1 VSIEAGKIRY
11 RIAYS
16 NRRAAKMVQQNRGF
30 TLVEILIVVMLI
42 GALAAIAVPR
52 YAGAKDKAYQAA
64 MTADLRAA
72 AILEEQY
79 AADNH
84 GQYFSGSAT
93 HDSPLNGF
101 TPSKDVTVTFTAFNI
116 LGSQLGDWV
125 AIAHHGLSTEN
136 CEMRSGVVT
145 CTGDNGLAMGTI
157 RLH

>member
-1 VSIEAGKIRY
+1 MYAVRK
-11 RIAYS
+11 
-16 NRRAAKMVQQNRGF
+16 GF
-30 TLVEILIVVMLI
+30 TLIEILIVLLVL
-42 GALAAIAVPR
+42 GAVAAIAIPH
-52 YAGAKDKAYQAA
+52 YAGAKNKAYQAA
-64 MTADLRAA
+64 MAADLRTA

-125 AIAHHGLSTEN
+125 AVAHHGQSTEN
-136 CEMRSGVVT
+136 CEMRSGVIT
-145 CTGDNGLAMGTI
+145 CTNEQGLATGTI
-157 RLH
+157 RPH

>member
-1 VSIEAGKIRY
+1 MYAVRK
-11 RIAYS
+11 
-16 NRRAAKMVQQNRGF
+16 GF
-30 TLVEILIVVMLI
+30 TLIEILVVVVVL
-42 GALAAIAVPR
+42 GAIAAIAIPH
-52 YAGAKDKAYQAA
+52 YAGAKNKAYQAA
-64 MTADLRAA
+64 MAADLRAA

-125 AIAHHGLSTEN
+125 AVAHHGQSTEN
-136 CEMRSGVVT
+136 CEMRSGVIT
-145 CTGDNGLAMGTI
+145 CTNEQGLATGTI
-157 RLH
+157 RPH

>member
-1 VSIEAGKIRY
+1 
-11 RIAYS
+11 
-16 NRRAAKMVQQNRGF
+16 MVQQNRGF
-30 TLVEILIVVMLI
+30 TLIEILIVVMLV
-42 GALAAIAVPR
+42 GALAAVAVPR

-64 MTADLRAA
+64 MAADLRAA
-72 AILEEQY
+72 AVLEEQY

-93 HDSPLNGF
+93 NDLPLNGF

-125 AIAHHGLSTEN
+125 AVARHRQSTEN
-136 CEMRSGVVT
+136 CQMRSGVVS
-145 CTGDNGLAMGTI
+145 CTGDNGLAIGTI